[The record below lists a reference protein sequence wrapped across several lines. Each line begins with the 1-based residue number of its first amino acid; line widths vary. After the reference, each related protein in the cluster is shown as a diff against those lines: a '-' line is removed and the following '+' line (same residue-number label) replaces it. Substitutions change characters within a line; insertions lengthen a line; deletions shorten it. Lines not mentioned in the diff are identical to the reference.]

1 LQLNTSTFFAVSA
14 AGIESVTAGELTRLG
29 AANVRAVP
37 GGVYFDGS
45 LELLYRA
52 NLWLRTATRVLRP
65 LREFAAAHAEML
77 YDQVRRIPW
86 ETYLDPTKT
95 FAVHATIAGSSS
107 KRKEQ
112 SDDNRPCRRPDSRS
126 KTRPPQR
133 DSAAGGITHTQFAAL
148 KIKDAIVDRLRK
160 EQGARPDVDV
170 ANPRFSVQAH
180 FDRGRC
186 TISLDS
192 SGRSLHERGYRS
204 DAAVAPLKETLAA
217 AIIQLTGWD
226 GHSPLVDPMCG
237 SGTLVIEAALKC
249 RNMAPGLLRKS
260 PYPFENWPDFDREL
274 WARIRTEAQQVA
286 LPKAP
291 APLFGND
298 IEPAAVSTARSNA
311 HRAGVASDIRFTMA
325 SASAF
330 LSKPAAAGPGIV
342 VINPPYGERL
352 GDATELTAL
361 YRTLGERLLANFG
374 GWKAFVFAGNLNL
387 AREIPLPAVHKHK
400 LFNGPLPCRLLGFE
414 IGVAT

>member
-1 LQLNTSTFFAVSA
+1 MSFFAVSA
-14 AGIESVTAGELTRLG
+14 AGIESVTAVELTRLG
-29 AANVRAVP
+29 AANVRIVP
-37 GGVYFDGS
+37 GGVHFDGT
-45 LELLYRA
+45 LELLYRT

-77 YDQVRRIPW
+77 YDQVRRIAW

-112 SDDNRPCRRPDSRS
+112 PDERHDRRRSDSRGKADSRS
-126 KTRPPQR
+126 RGRSQQR
-133 DSAAGGITHTQFAAL
+133 GSESGITHTQFAAL

-160 EQGARPDVDV
+160 EQGARPNVDV
-170 ANPRFSVQAH
+170 ENPTLSVQAH

-217 AIIQLTGWD
+217 AIIELTGWD
-226 GHSPLVDPMCG
+226 GRSPLIDPMCG
-237 SGTLVIEAALKC
+237 SGTLVIEAAMKA
-249 RNMAPGLLRKS
+249 RNMAPGLLRKTTF
-260 PYPFENWPDFDREL
+260 PFENWPDFDREL
-274 WARIRTEAQQVA
+274 WSRVRAEAQQAA
-286 LPKAP
+286 LPKSP

-298 IEPAAVSTARSNA
+298 IDPAAVSTARSNA
-311 HRAGVASDIRFTMA
+311 HRGGVAADIRFTMA
-325 SASAF
+325 SASAY
-330 LSKPAAAGPGIV
+330 LAKVPVEGPGVV

-352 GDATELTAL
+352 GDVSELAAL
-361 YRTLGERLLANFG
+361 YRTLGERLVANFA

-387 AREIPLPAVHKHK
+387 AREIPLTAVHKHK

-414 IGVAT
+414 L